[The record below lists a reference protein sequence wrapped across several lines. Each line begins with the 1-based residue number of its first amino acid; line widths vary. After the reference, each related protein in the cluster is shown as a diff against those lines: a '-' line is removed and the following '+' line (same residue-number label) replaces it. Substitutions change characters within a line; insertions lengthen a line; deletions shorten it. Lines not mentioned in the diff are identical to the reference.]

1 METPKQAYM
10 QTREA
15 ARYLGIEPE
24 LLRKYAREK
33 LIQSYRIGGK
43 NLLFKIEEL
52 DLWIAKHKQEG

>member
-1 METPKQAYM
+1 MDTPKQAYM

-52 DLWIAKHKQEG
+52 DLWIAKHKET